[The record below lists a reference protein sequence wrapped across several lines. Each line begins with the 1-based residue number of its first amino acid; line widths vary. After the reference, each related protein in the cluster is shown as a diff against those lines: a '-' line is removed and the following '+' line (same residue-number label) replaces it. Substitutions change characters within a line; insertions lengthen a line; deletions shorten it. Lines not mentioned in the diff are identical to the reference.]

1 MPYKRINARIPE
13 DIYDEMVLSAGKEN
27 LNLSEF
33 VIQCIQNSLYE
44 KINLPA
50 RMEKVEDDLKEILWN
65 ISLLS
70 NYQME
75 MSKLLFT
82 RLPRGGAVMDEQ
94 ARQRYFQSVED
105 VQKLASRSVA
115 GVMEMK
121 DIWGL
126 EEGSE
131 GENK

>member
-1 MPYKRINARIPE
+1 MSKKLAVRISDELNE
-13 DIYDEMVLSAGKEN
+13 DLLAVAAAHGMN
-27 LNLSEF
+27 TSEF
-33 VIQCIQNSLYE
+33 VTKSIEDAIFERVNLPVRLE
-44 KINLPA
+44 KI
-50 RMEKVEDDLKEILWN
+50 EDDLKEILWN